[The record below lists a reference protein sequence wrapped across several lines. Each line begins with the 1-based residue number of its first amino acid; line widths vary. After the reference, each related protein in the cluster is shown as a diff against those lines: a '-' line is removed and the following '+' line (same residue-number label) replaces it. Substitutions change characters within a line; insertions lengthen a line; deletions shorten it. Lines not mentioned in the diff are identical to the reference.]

1 MVIVGLSYK
10 VSNLE
15 LYLQLFVNLWIEKF
29 VFKSWFPCGND
40 IWWLNWLDMFRMV
53 KMCCWTYERDG
64 FMLAPVLCVKMYW
77 MKRFS
82 INIYFLFFLFMLLFS
97 LFFCFVLFLFSLS
110 IFISCSISD
119 CGLPR
124 PVTLAQ
130 NPPSQD
136 PPITFIS
143 IIRQRETNF
152 NQAATRAVFICRLKF
167 HSLFWTKFR
176 QVRK

>member
-1 MVIVGLSYK
+1 
-10 VSNLE
+10 
-15 LYLQLFVNLWIEKF
+15 
-29 VFKSWFPCGND
+29 
-40 IWWLNWLDMFRMV
+40 
-53 KMCCWTYERDG
+53 
-64 FMLAPVLCVKMYW
+64 MLAPVLCVKMYW

-97 LFFCFVLFLFSLS
+97 LFFCFVLFLFSLFSLS

-152 NQAATRAVFICRLKF
+152 NQAATLCSYVASNFIVCSETNSGKF
-167 HSLFWTKFR
+167 ESKVPRPNKMQEQLAE
-176 QVRK
+176 VLVESC